1 MQNHTFFYTFA
12 ALSLTLA
19 ACGSKPVARTDIDQE
34 FLQNFK
40 VAPAV
45 MEKANNPLSEDKVKL
60 GRMLYYDERLSKSQ
74 TISCNSCHDL
84 EHYGVDNQPTSTG
97 FKGQK
102 GGRNAPTVY
111 FAAGHVVQFWDG
123 RAADV
128 EAQATGPMMN
138 PVEMAMADAHSVEA
152 VLQSIPDYKALFAKA
167 FPGDKQPVTLQNAA
181 LAIAA
186 FERKLVTPSRWDKF
200 LAGDQNALT
209 PQEKAGFIAFY
220 RAGCHT
226 CHGGALVGG
235 RLYQKVGL
243 VKPWPDQKDLGR
255 YDVTKQDSDKMVF
268 KVPSLRNIEKTGPYF
283 HDGAVNDL
291 ETAVRMMGEHQVE
304 RPLTDSEAK
313 EIVTWLKSLTG
324 EIPTD
329 YIRKPELPKS
339 TGKTPKPVAD

>member
-1 MQNHTFFYTFA
+1 MKHHPISYFFV
-12 ALSLTLA
+12 ALSISLPG
-19 ACGSKPVARTDIDQE
+19 CGSKTTSKTEIDQE

-40 VAPAV
+40 VAPVV
-45 MEKANNPLSEDKVKL
+45 MENGKNPLSEEKIAL

-74 TISCNSCHDL
+74 TISCNSCHALDR
-84 EHYGVDNQPTSTG
+84 YGVDNQPTSTG

-111 FAAGHVVQFWDG
+111 YAAGHVVQFWDG
-123 RAADV
+123 RAPDV
-128 EAQATGPMMN
+128 EAQAMGPVMN
-138 PVEMAMADAHSVEA
+138 PVEMAMADAHAVEA
-152 VLQSIPDYKALFAKA
+152 VLLSMPEYKTAFAKA
-167 FPGDKQPVTLQNAA
+167 FPNAKQPVTLDNAA

-200 LAGDQNALT
+200 LAGDANALT
-209 PQEKAGFIAFY
+209 PEEKAGFIAFY

-255 YDVTKQDSDKMVF
+255 FDVTKQDSDKMVF
-268 KVPSLRNIEKTGPYF
+268 KVPSLRNIDKTAPYF
-283 HDGAVNDL
+283 HDGSVSSL
-291 ETAVRMMGEHQVE
+291 ENAVRMMGEYQVE

-324 EIPTD
+324 ELPAD

-339 TGKTPKPVAD
+339 TDKTPKPVAD